1 MLYLVPLAF
10 FCLVAVQAGRAIR
23 REAAA
28 LDRFRELRALAG
40 LAWLFPFGPAL
51 LEFGGRLL
59 PFPLAPSLALACYL
73 PAIAVARKL
82 IRAFDAAGDETLA
95 GARLATERVFGVAV
109 AGVLY
114 ALVTLGMMIAARPA
128 HVA

>member
-28 LDRFRELRALAG
+28 LARFRELRALSG
-40 LAWLFPFGPAL
+40 LTWLFPLGPVL
-51 LEFGGRLL
+51 LEFGPRVMR
-59 PFPLAPSLALACYL
+59 FPLAPSLALACYL

-82 IRAFDAAGDETLA
+82 IRAFDAAGDERLA
-95 GARLATERVFGVAV
+95 GARLVTERVFGVAV

-114 ALVTLGMMIAARPA
+114 VLVTLGMMMAARG
-128 HVA
+128 HGG